1 MSQKNELI
9 IDLID
14 LFQAFS
20 SFSRLLP
27 HSCKQHAGAPK
38 PVPLYLPGRSPSPLL
53 KDESNEDENEGED
66 DEQKISHQNIS
77 SLISHSS
84 TSTMPTPNFFNLMNN
99 WMPSSSASLNPGLLS
114 MSSSV
119 PSTSKIINFSHGNDD
134 ISSMTSMISSTATS
148 PKVYTIDITVP
159 IIKY

>member
-1 MSQKNELI
+1 
-9 IDLID
+9 
-14 LFQAFS
+14 
-20 SFSRLLP
+20 
-27 HSCKQHAGAPK
+27 
-38 PVPLYLPGRSPSPLL
+38 
-53 KDESNEDENEGED
+53 
-66 DEQKISHQNIS
+66 
-77 SLISHSS
+77 
-84 TSTMPTPNFFNLMNN
+84 MNN